1 MGRFFF
7 TFPVPMSNAVA
18 KDNAAIP
25 KRVSSPIGIFDS
37 GVGGLTIW
45 KEIADLLPGEYTIYF
60 ADSAFAPYGQRDP
73 REILQRCRLITRWL
87 LEKGCKLIVVACNT
101 ATTNAI
107 AALRAEF
114 PIPFIGI
121 EPAIKPAAL
130 QSQSG
135 KIGVLATRG
144 TLSSAL
150 FADTSKLHASGIEIY
165 EQEGKGL
172 VQLIESGITEGPEM
186 QAHLQPLLA
195 PMIAAGIDH
204 LVLGCT
210 HYPYLK
216 PVLQELLPKGLNVL
230 DCGLPVARQTRRIL
244 ESVNLLNPGAAGTRE
259 FYTNGNP
266 EIMQEMLI
274 KLGSRGAITFFDTF
288 RT

>member
-1 MGRFFF
+1 MNNALAKKNPA
-7 TFPVPMSNAVA
+7 FPNRTA
-18 KDNAAIP
+18 
-25 KRVSSPIGIFDS
+25 SPIGIFDS

-45 KEIADLLPGEYTIYF
+45 KEISEVLPAEHTIYV
-60 ADSAFAPYGQRDP
+60 ADSAYAPYGQRTP
-73 REILQRCRLITRWL
+73 EEILERCRLITRWL
-87 LEKGCKLIVVACNT
+87 LSKGCKLIVVACNT

-172 VQLIESGITEGPEM
+172 VQLIESGVTDGPQM

-195 PMIAAGIDH
+195 PMLDAGIDH

-216 PVLQELLPKGLNVL
+216 PVLNELLPKEVAIL

-244 ESVNLLNPGAAGTRE
+244 EAQDLLNPANEGSSE
-259 FYTNGNP
+259 LYTNGSP
-266 EIMQEMLI
+266 EVMQQMLA
-274 KLGSRGAITFFDTF
+274 KLG
-288 RT
+288 RTGQVYFLRYVS

>member
-1 MGRFFF
+1 MAKENPE
-7 TFPVPMSNAVA
+7 FPERA
-18 KDNAAIP
+18 
-25 KRVSSPIGIFDS
+25 SSPIGVFDS

-45 KEIADLLPGEYTIYF
+45 KEIADLLPGEHTIYF

-73 REILQRCRLITRWL
+73 QEILQRCRLITQWL

-107 AALRAEF
+107 AALRDEF

-130 QSQSG
+130 QSRSG

-144 TLSSAL
+144 TLSSSL
-150 FADTSKLHASGIEIY
+150 FADTSKLHASGIEIH

-172 VQLIESGITEGPEM
+172 VQLIEAGITEGPEM
-186 QAHLQPLLA
+186 QVHLKPLLA

-216 PVLQELLPKGLNVL
+216 PVLQEILPEGLTVL

-244 ESVNLLNPGAAGTRE
+244 KDEILLNPGDVGTRE

-266 EIMQEMLI
+266 DIMQEMLI
-274 KLGSRGAITFFDTF
+274 KLGSRGAVTFSDTF

>member
-1 MGRFFF
+1 MNN
-7 TFPVPMSNAVA
+7 VVA
-18 KDNAAIP
+18 KQDSTSPNRTA
-25 KRVSSPIGIFDS
+25 SPIGIFDS

-45 KEIADLLPGEYTIYF
+45 KEIAELLPAEHTIYF
-60 ADSAFAPYGQRDP
+60 ADSAYAPYGQRSP
-73 REILQRCRLITRWL
+73 EEILERCRLITRWL
-87 LEKGCKLIVVACNT
+87 LDKGCKLIVVACNT

-114 PIPFIGI
+114 QVPFIGI

-172 VQLIESGITEGPEM
+172 VQLIESGVTDGPQM
-186 QAHLQPLLA
+186 KTHLQPLLA
-195 PMIAAGIDH
+195 PMLEAGIDH

-216 PVLQELLPKGLNVL
+216 PVLTELLPKEVAVL
-230 DCGLPVARQTRRIL
+230 DCGLPVARQTRRVL
-244 ESVNLLNPGAAGTRE
+244 EAQHLLNPSDEGSGE
-259 FYTNGNP
+259 FYTNGST
-266 EIMQEMLI
+266 EVMQKMLA
-274 KLGSRGAITFFDTF
+274 KLGSAGKVYLLRYVS
-288 RT
+288 